1 MKKFLLFAF
10 VACAMSANAQ
20 KVVNLNNVQSAN
32 LVQMTANNSFKAA
45 KAAQAAQSNSVS
57 VAAAP
62 AQKVAV
68 CEGKDSSHSLYGK
81 FIEIFPESDITI
93 GNNVLSESEIDPET
107 GAQLVKLTGTFKGWG
122 QEVYGIYDEDAKTVT
137 IPAEQ
142 YVGTADYNGMELYL
156 FAFQALP
163 SEEEGKLNLGGDW
176 DEEGN
181 LLGWH
186 DLVYD
191 VKTND
196 AGTIYLELQEGG
208 WCLLATDGLDEDSQT
223 LGVWTSD
230 LEGHM
235 LNKANWTAHYYA
247 CYVGAAGWGEWEEK
261 KEDVYVESF
270 DDAMMVNGF
279 DGQFVFEMGLDAAA
293 GTCSL
298 GNQDVFYYPS
308 YDRMYSIWGTTDARE
323 ITNYYD
329 FAMTGF
335 YSAENEYVALY
346 NMETQQ
352 GKQFYICTQYEE
364 GVGAYMLGTFDGL
377 ELWSMCGPEGAKD
390 GIDTVL
396 APNTKK
402 AIYNLAGQR
411 SNTYVKGINIENG
424 KKVVR

>member
-45 KAAQAAQSNSVS
+45 KAAQAATTS

-68 CEGKDSSHSLYGK
+68 CEGKDSSHSLFGK
-81 FIEIFPESDITI
+81 FIEMFPENDLVI

-191 VKTND
+191 VKTDD

-235 LNKANWTAHYYA
+235 LNKTNWTAHYYA
-247 CYVGAAGWGEWEEK
+247 CYVGASGWGEWEEK
-261 KEDVYVESF
+261 TEDVYVEQF

-279 DGQFVFEMGLDAAA
+279 EGQFVFEVGLDAANGVA
-293 GTCSL
+293 SL
-298 GNQDVFYYPS
+298 QNQDVWYYAS
-308 YDRMYSIWGTTDARE
+308 RDLMYSIWGVDDRNITTS
-323 ITNYYD
+323 YD
-329 FAMTGF
+329 FATTGI
-335 YSAENEYVALY
+335 YDAEKEYVAFFD
-346 NMETQQ
+346 MEANQ
-352 GKQFYICTQYEE
+352 GKQIYICTLYEE
-364 GVGAYMLGTFDGL
+364 GVGAYMMGTFDGI
-377 ELWSMCGPEGAKD
+377 ELWSMCGPVGA

-402 AIYNLAGQR
+402 AIYNLAGQC

>member
-1 MKKFLLFAF
+1 MKKILLFAF

-45 KAAQAAQSNSVS
+45 VAAQASTAS

-68 CEGKDSSHSLYGK
+68 CEGQDSSHSLFGK
-81 FIEIFPESDITI
+81 YIEIFPEGDIVV
-93 GNNVLSESEIDPET
+93 GNNVLAESEIDPET
-107 GAQLVKLTGTFKGWG
+107 GDQLVKFNATFKGWG
-122 QEVYGIYDEDAKTVT
+122 QEVYGIYDEAAKTVT

-176 DEEGN
+176 DEETGD
-181 LLGWH
+181 LIAWH

-191 VKTND
+191 VKTDD

-208 WCLLATDGLDEDSQT
+208 WCLLATDGLDEDAQT

-235 LNKANWTAHYYA
+235 LNKANWTAHYWA
-247 CYVGAAGWGEWEEK
+247 CYVGANGWGEWEEK
-261 KEDVYVESF
+261 HDDVYVELF
-270 DDAMMVNGF
+270 DDGMMVNGF
-279 DGQFVFEMGLDAAA
+279 DGQFVFEMGLDGAA
-293 GTCSL
+293 GVCTL
-298 GNQDVFYYPS
+298 PNQDVFYYAP
-308 YDRMYSIWGTTDARE
+308 YDRMYSVWGVDGQS

-329 FAMTGF
+329 FAMTGV
-335 YSAENEYVALY
+335 YNADKEYVALY
-346 NMETQQ
+346 DMETQK

-364 GVGAYMLGTFDGL
+364 GVGAYMMGTFDGL
-377 ELWSMCGPEGAKD
+377 ELWSMCGPIGSDD

-411 SNTYVKGINIENG
+411 SNTYVKGINIEAG